1 MLFNSGVQFWVGSPP
16 SHRLI
21 HIHRSMC
28 IQRLHRAA
36 RKNIETLF
44 RVMLT
49 MLDHITFLT
58 CKCKSSSFAQ
68 VTVATICKQQH
79 A

>member
-1 MLFNSGVQFWVGSPP
+1 LGGKSPITPFDSYP
-16 SHRLI
+16 SI
-21 HIHRSMC
+21 HVHTEVT
-28 IQRLHRAA
+28 QGGKKH
-36 RKNIETLF
+36 IETLF